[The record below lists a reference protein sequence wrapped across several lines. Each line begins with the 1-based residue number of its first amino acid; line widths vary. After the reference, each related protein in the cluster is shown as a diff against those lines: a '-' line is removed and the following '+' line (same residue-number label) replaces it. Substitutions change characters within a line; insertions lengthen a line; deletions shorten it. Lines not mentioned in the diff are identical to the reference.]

1 MSKRE
6 GLEGLELLGPLN
18 LFLGPILFVAEQI
31 ADQAEEAMLDDKAI
45 VSQLTRLGADLDAG
59 RIDEA
64 SFEEQEA
71 VLLERLEEIQVLKA
85 EMKRGS

>member
-71 VLLERLEEIQVLKA
+71 VLLERLEEIQILKA

>member
-85 EMKRGS
+85 EMKKGS

>member
-64 SFEEQEA
+64 TFEEQEA

-85 EMKRGS
+85 EMKKGS

>member
-64 SFEEQEA
+64 TFEQQEA

-85 EMKRGS
+85 EMKKG

>member
-64 SFEEQEA
+64 SFEQQEA

>member
-18 LFLGPILFVAEQI
+18 WFLGPVLFVAEQI

-64 SFEEQEA
+64 TFEEQEA

-85 EMKRGS
+85 EMKKG

>member
-64 SFEEQEA
+64 TFEEQEA